1 MIQNLSA
8 SSMIALSR
16 FIFKMFTVITPP
28 SPPPLPTND
37 FEKRFSLMGQFYV
50 GAGST
55 WYIAQQF
62 KKNDF
67 HSFFKKLHVYVKVAL
82 KGIH

>member
-1 MIQNLSA
+1 
-8 SSMIALSR
+8 
-16 FIFKMFTVITPP
+16 
-28 SPPPLPTND
+28 
-37 FEKRFSLMGQFYV
+37 MGQFYV

-62 KKNDF
+62 KKNVF
-67 HSFFKKLHVYVKVAL
+67 HSFLKKLHVYVKVAL

>member
-16 FIFKMFTVITPP
+16 FIFKMFTVIT
-28 SPPPLPTND
+28 PPLPTND

-62 KKNDF
+62 KKNVF